1 MISYR
6 ANNSIPSRIANDFQN
21 ATLAKSSAGMAALLG
36 NLTDPDIY
44 YMSAVPLSFPSLE
57 KKKKNSNIY
66 AVSNPWAN

>member
-1 MISYR
+1 
-6 ANNSIPSRIANDFQN
+6 
-21 ATLAKSSAGMAALLG
+21 MAALLG

-57 KKKKNSNIY
+57 KKIKKKISNIY